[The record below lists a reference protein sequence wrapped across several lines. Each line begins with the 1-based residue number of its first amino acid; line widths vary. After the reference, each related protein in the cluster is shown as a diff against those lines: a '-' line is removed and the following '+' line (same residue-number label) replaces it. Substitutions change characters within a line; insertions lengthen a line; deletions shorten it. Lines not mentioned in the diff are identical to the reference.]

1 MSPKSQLLNS
11 LKRESRKI
19 SSVPK
24 LTTLSSAVH
33 AANKDNKKTIF
44 AAGAA
49 LEIGGEIDGVLKNKN
64 NVLLRRAWCLAQL
77 NEFGPAQMDLDMI
90 EVIQIFLIKHV
101 FDKIPRVKFT
111 VLRKCF
117 TSCSSSSL

>member
-1 MSPKSQLLNS
+1 MQKLFIALKKWSLRASQLNS
-11 LKRESRKI
+11 SKLKSRKI
-19 SSVPK
+19 S
-24 LTTLSSAVH
+24 TTLQSAVH

-90 EVIQIFLIKHV
+90 EVKDNYDWF
-101 FDKIPRVKFT
+101 
-111 VLRKCF
+111 
-117 TSCSSSSL
+117 

>member
-1 MSPKSQLLNS
+1 MGQKIHFEIARAIFTLEKVSPESQLLNS

-24 LTTLSSAVH
+24 LTTFDSAVH

-90 EVIQIFLIKHV
+90 EVK
-101 FDKIPRVKFT
+101 DNYD
-111 VLRKCF
+111 
-117 TSCSSSSL
+117 